1 MDAPPRPPEAP
12 VALRPPA
19 VAVPEWVRGLFPW
32 RAVVLPWLVSRALAA
47 VVLAVAGSSG
57 GRLRLSGFFAWD
69 GGWYEHIARF
79 GYGPPPPDGVQTP
92 WPFFPLLPGIVRGFD
107 EIGIPGRGATVVL
120 NHLVFLVALAGV
132 YRLAR
137 RHTSGPAATLSV
149 WAIALFPGSFVFS
162 MLYPSSIF
170 LAGSVWAFLFVED
183 HEDVAA
189 AVLVAVVAMARP
201 NGLVVAVALVFA
213 VRSWPRALVVAGPA
227 VVGVAVWCALCWHW
241 TDDPVV
247 FFTAKSSWGEVTLGN
262 LLFPTADY
270 GALVHFGLGVVAIAA
285 VVVERRR
292 LPAPWLVLTAL
303 YLLPP
308 LALGVIGLGRY
319 TNECFAPFVAFGNLL
334 ARLPMQLRGLLL
346 AASAAGLVGC
356 ATAVIRYDFVP

>member
-1 MDAPPRPPEAP
+1 MDAPTRSYDAH
-12 VALRPPA
+12 VAVRPPA
-19 VAVPEWVRGLFPW
+19 AVVPEQVRSLLPW
-32 RAVVLPWLVSRALAA
+32 RAVVLPWLVSRVLAA
-47 VVLAVAGSSG
+47 AVLAGARSSG
-57 GRLRLSGFFAWD
+57 GRLRLGGFFAWD

-107 EIGIPGRGATVVL
+107 ELGIPGRGATVAL

-137 RHTSGPAATLSV
+137 RHTSAPAAGLAV

-162 MLYPSSIF
+162 MLYPSAIF
-170 LAGSVWAFLFVED
+170 LAGSVWAFLLVED
-183 HEDVAA
+183 RYDVGAS
-189 AVLVAVVAMARP
+189 VLVLMVALARP
-201 NGLVVAVALVFA
+201 NGLVVAIALVFV
-213 VRSWPRALVVAGPA
+213 VRSWPRAAVIAGPA
-227 VVGVAVWCALCWHW
+227 VAAAGVWCALCWHW
-241 TDDPVV
+241 TGDPVV

-262 LLFPTADY
+262 LLFPISDY
-270 GALVHFGLGVVAIAA
+270 GALVHFALGVLALAA
-285 VVVERRR
+285 VVAERRR
-292 LPAPWLVLTAL
+292 LPSAWLVLTAL

-319 TNECFAPFVAFGNLL
+319 TNECFPPFVAFGNLL
-334 ARLPMQLRGLLL
+334 GRLPAQLRAFLLT
-346 AASAAGLVGC
+346 ASAAGLVGC